1 MTAPQA
7 SGRALESVLD
17 NLDRVEPAELDC
29 LFRLLAIP
37 SISTDPAFHEACIEA
52 AEACADALRDIGFEA
67 RVEPTLGKPMVVG
80 HRHAPPERRERPRVL
95 FYGHYDVQPP
105 DPLPE
110 WNAPPFEPRLVDDP
124 RHGKIIVA
132 RGSSDDKGQL
142 MTFIEACRAWLRNT
156 AGFRWMS
163 RCSSKV
169 RKNQAAL
176 ASSPS
181 SRPTAMSSGP
191 TSRLFATRAN
201 GMPIRRLLPPFC
213 AVSPFPKSPS
223 AVPRETC
230 IQASMAARL

>member
-1 MTAPQA
+1 
-7 SGRALESVLD
+7 
-17 NLDRVEPAELDC
+17 

-110 WNAPPFEPRLVDDP
+110 WKAPPFEPRLVNDP

-142 MTFIEACRAWLRNT
+142 MTFIEACRAWLEEHGRLPLDVT
-156 AGFRWMS
+156 VLIEGEEES
-163 RCSSKV
+163 G
-169 RKNQAAL
+169 
-176 ASSPS
+176 SPS
-181 SRPTAMSSGP
+181 LLPFLAAHGDELRAGT
-191 TSRLFATRAN
+191 RLFATRAN

-230 IQASMAARL
+230 IRASMAARL

>member
-7 SGRALESVLD
+7 TSHASESVLD
-17 NLDRVEPAELDC
+17 NLDREEPAALNR

-67 RVEPTLGKPMVVG
+67 RVEPTLGKPVVVG
-80 HRHAPPERRERPRVL
+80 HWHAPPGKRERPRVL

-110 WNAPPFEPRLVDDP
+110 WSAPPFEPRLVDDP

-132 RGSSDDKGQL
+132 RGSYDKGQL
-142 MTFIEACRAWLRNT
+142 MTFIEACRAWLEEHGGLPLDVT
-156 AGFRWMS
+156 
-163 RCSSKV
+163 SSKV
-169 RKNQAAL
+169 RKNQAAR
-176 ASSPS
+176 ASSLS
-181 SRPTAMSSGP
+181 SRLMAMSSGP
-191 TSRLFATRAN
+191 TSPLFATRAN

-223 AVPRETC
+223 AVPRATC
-230 IQASMAARL
+230 IRASMAARL